1 MEGAALFLLNSQ
13 RNQATRTK
21 VMIAGCRRPRWLPA
35 IFCAALF
42 FAMSFASI
50 AGSDLPSRVLSDTNQ
65 GEGVEPT
72 ADVPTNQKLFEFRSG
87 FWINLHHYL
96 LLQAVIATPDA
107 RKGRAESTAQ
117 TALPLPAMSAAQ
129 KAAWEKAVHFY
140 LRFGNRDPLRDK
152 ELIQAN
158 YELSDAGNSPSLK
171 GRRLSSD
178 LASTL
183 EEAAPV
189 YRALW
194 WQDHDR
200 RNRTCVAAAA
210 KLVSRYGSAMSR
222 RIAAVF
228 QTEWP
233 TEPIPVEVVFY
244 ANWAGAYTTTH
255 STLITISSADPPGQ
269 DSTALETLFH
279 EASHGMVDNLA
290 RKLDSDL
297 RAVGKTPRFD
307 IIHVIIFYTAGVVTL
322 DAIGNEAE
330 GYVPLAQRYGLYDRV
345 ANWKH
350 YREVCEKDWRPYLDG
365 KTTFDAGLIQ
375 IARDL

>member
-1 MEGAALFLLNSQ
+1 LYLLNSQ
-13 RNQATRTK
+13 LNQATGAEITI
-21 VMIAGCRRPRWLPA
+21 VGSRRPRWVPL
-35 IFCAALF
+35 IFCVALLSTMTVARIASAAEP
-42 FAMSFASI
+42 
-50 AGSDLPSRVLSDTNQ
+50 PSRVLAETNQ

-72 ADVPTNQKLFEFRSG
+72 ADVPTSQKLFEFRSG

-96 LLQAVIATPDA
+96 LLQAVTATPGA

-117 TALPLPAMSAAQ
+117 AALPLPAMSPAQ
-129 KAAWEKAVHFY
+129 KATWENAVHFY

-158 YELSDAGNSPSLK
+158 YELSDAGNSPSIK
-171 GRRLSSD
+171 SRRLSPD

-183 EEAAPV
+183 EETAPV

-194 WQDHDR
+194 RQGHDR
-200 RNRTCVAAAA
+200 RNRTWAAAAA
-210 KLVSRYGSAMSR
+210 KLVVRYGPAMSQ
-222 RIAAVF
+222 RIAAAF
-228 QTEWP
+228 QTQWP
-233 TEPIPVEVVFY
+233 AEPIPAEVVLY

-255 STLITISSADPPGQ
+255 STLITISSADPSGQ
-269 DSTALETLFH
+269 DFTPLETLFH
-279 EASHGMVDNLA
+279 EASHGLVDNLA
-290 RKLDSDL
+290 GKLDSDL
-297 RAVGKTPRFD
+297 RAVGKPPRFD
-307 IIHVIIFYTAGVVTL
+307 VIHVIIFYTAGIVTL
-322 DAIGNEAE
+322 DAIGNNAV
-330 GYVPLAQRYGLYDRV
+330 GYVPLAQKYGLYDRV